1 MIACLLMSVAP
12 RNRARGGNARR
23 RGDSGERVARP
34 RNGRYKQ
41 KLSRGPRAD
50 TDFNPAVGDWATRF
64 QRSAPSYN
72 KTLAEVERY
81 TKGANQ
87 KLLAASGMAKRRG
100 QNVNA
105 AVTNA
110 GAAMIQTPAKSLK

>member
-1 MIACLLMSVAP
+1 MLW
-12 RNRARGGNARR
+12 
-23 RGDSGERVARP
+23 
-34 RNGRYKQ
+34 Y
-41 KLSRGPRAD
+41 
-50 TDFNPAVGDWATRF
+50 
-64 QRSAPSYN
+64 

-100 QNVNA
+100 QNVSA

-110 GAAMIQTPAKSLK
+110 GAAMIQTPANTKTR